1 MHVHLPKPVQG
12 WREFI
17 GEVGIIV
24 IGVLIALA
32 ADQIAE
38 RMSWR
43 KHVAEAKE
51 DLRSELE
58 GSLFN
63 AQELVLMAPCVE
75 RRLDQLEQIV
85 DRPPARPWKL
95 LPGHGVTPIRV
106 WSAAGWDSA
115 VAAGT
120 VTHMVPRERAE
131 YAGVYSFVRRM
142 QDLTFDEFAVAT
154 EFRMLEHGGPL
165 SEATQDR
172 LRANIARARGYNQ
185 VLTLG
190 GAQISKEIRALGV
203 ELSSQSRKALASL
216 RCPMPADTIPST
228 SEALR

>member
-32 ADQIAE
+32 GEQIAE

-51 DLRSELE
+51 DLHSELE
-58 GSLFN
+58 GNLFN
-63 AQELVLMAPCVE
+63 AQEQVLMAPCVE
-75 RRLDQLEQIV
+75 HRLDQLEQVV
-85 DRPPARPWKL
+85 DHPPAMPWKL
-95 LPGHGVTPIRV
+95 LPGHGLAPIRV
-106 WSAAGWDSA
+106 WSASGWDSA

-120 VTHMVPRERAE
+120 VTHMVPSERAE

-142 QDLTFDEFAVAT
+142 QQLTFDEFAVAT
-154 EFRMLEHGGPL
+154 EFRMLERGGPL

-172 LRANIARARGYNQ
+172 LRADIARVRGYNQ

-190 GAQISKEIRALGV
+190 GTQISKEIRALGV
-203 ELSSQSRKALASL
+203 ELSPSSRKSLANL
-216 RCPMPADTIPST
+216 KCPMPADTIPSA
-228 SEALR
+228 SEQSG

>member
-1 MHVHLPKPVQG
+1 MHVHLPKPLHG
-12 WREFI
+12 WREFM

-32 ADQIAE
+32 AEQTAE
-38 RMSWR
+38 LLGWR

-58 GSLFN
+58 GNLFN
-63 AQELVLMAPCVE
+63 AQEQLLMAPCVE

-85 DRPPARPWKL
+85 DHPPAKPWKL
-95 LPGHGVTPIRV
+95 LPGHGLTPIRV
-106 WSAAGWDSA
+106 WSASGWDSA
-115 VAAGT
+115 IAAGT
-120 VTHMVPRERAE
+120 VAHMVPRERAE

-154 EFRMLEHGGPL
+154 EFRMLERGGPL
-165 SEATQDR
+165 SEATRDR
-172 LRANIARARGYNQ
+172 LRANIAQIRGYNQ

-190 GAQISKEIRALGV
+190 GTQISEQIRALGV
-203 ELSSQSRKALASL
+203 ELSSQSRTSLASL
-216 RCPMPADTIPST
+216 RCPMPVDTIPSA
-228 SEALR
+228 SEALG

>member
-1 MHVHLPKPVQG
+1 MEIHLPKPLHG
-12 WREFI
+12 WREFV

-32 ADQIAE
+32 ADQIVE

-58 GSLFN
+58 GDLFD
-63 AQELVLMAPCVE
+63 AQERVRMAPCID
-75 RRLDQLEQIV
+75 RRLDQLEQII
-85 DRPPARPWKL
+85 DHPPAKPWTL
-95 LPGHGVTPIRV
+95 LGGHGITPIRV
-106 WSAAGWDSA
+106 WSASGWDSA

-120 VTHMVPRERAE
+120 VTHMRARERAA

-142 QDLTFDEFAVAT
+142 QDLTFDELAVAT
-154 EFRMLEHGGPL
+154 EFRMLERGGPL

-172 LRANIARARGYNQ
+172 LRANVARVRGYNQ
-185 VLTLG
+185 VLALG
-190 GAQISKEIRALGV
+190 GTQLSEQIRALGV
-203 ELSSQSRKALASL
+203 DLTPEERQTLASQT
-216 RCPMPADTIPST
+216 CPMPADTIPGGA
-228 SEALR
+228 EGLR